1 MTGPTPSSTPVSLIG
16 LPYHCGVRG
25 PVPGNQMALGPEV
38 LLESGRA
45 SAAFRDAFAEV
56 EMIWLDKAD
65 QATDAENG
73 GDYRLIPTGDQMGRI
88 LVQNIHLAKAVRA
101 ARDEG
106 RIPIV
111 SAGTCSASLGV
122 VGGLEEGIGMI
133 WFDTH
138 DDAKT
143 PDTSS
148 NGFFEGMPVTTIA
161 GHCWPRYRRQIPGFH
176 EIPEDRIIT
185 VGNFEAYSPNKRAG
199 YENNALGTVIDPP
212 VIEKVGY
219 EQALADA
226 LDALASKTKRVY
238 VHVDTDVLDPA
249 VLRAN
254 RHSSDTGL
262 TDTQVTTALRMISER
277 LEILAV
283 SFSSFDP
290 HVDPRGPDVIIP
302 MMVEA
307 ARCVERSRQTA

>member
-1 MTGPTPSSTPVSLIG
+1 MTGPTPSSTPVTLIG

-45 SAAFRDAFAEV
+45 SAAFGGSFADV
-56 EMIWLDKAD
+56 EMVWLDKAD
-65 QATDAENG
+65 QAADAENG

-101 ARDEG
+101 ARDSG

-133 WFDTH
+133 WFDAH

-185 VGNFEAYSPNKRAG
+185 VGNFEAHSPNRRKG

-212 VIEKVGY
+212 VIERVGF
-219 EQALADA
+219 EKALADA
-226 LDALASKTKRVY
+226 LDALASKTRRVY

-254 RHSSDTGL
+254 RHSSDAGL
-262 TDTQVTTALRMISER
+262 TDDQVTTALRMIGER

-283 SFSSFDP
+283 SFTAFDP

-302 MMVEA
+302 IMVEA
-307 ARCVERSRQTA
+307 ARCAERSKQVT